1 VHEMT
6 ICQGLI
12 DQVGRIAREQGA
24 SRVDNIV
31 LSIGPLSGIEPQLLS
46 RAFDIACL
54 ETIAEDA
61 ELEIET
67 GPVVV
72 ECRCCGA
79 IGEARI
85 NRLKCPSCGDW
96 QVNLKQGDELLLLR
110 LEISGIADFSSN
122 IK

>member
-1 VHEMT
+1 MT

-12 DQVGRIAREQGA
+12 DQVQRIAKEQGA

-46 RAFDIACL
+46 RSFEIARL

-72 ECRCCGA
+72 ECRSCGA
-79 IGEARI
+79 SGEARI
-85 NRLKCPSCGDW
+85 NRLVCPSCGDW
-96 QVNLKQGDELLLLR
+96 QVNLKRGDELLLLR
-110 LEISGIADFSSN
+110 LEISGIKGISTN
-122 IK
+122 TR